1 MDSSPNL
8 AKSHLSP
15 SNLSRDSGLT
25 LSDTQLY
32 DDDGSSVEM
41 LNDRGKN
48 YTRSVSHFYDR
59 DSEKVRYDNVC
70 SRSYDHPGFGTYDIS
85 NPKPPPRKNRRKG
98 SEQSDQSPDMEQYRH
113 QTRYSG
119 NGRSALSQSLSTDA
133 LSQLTTNSQ
142 DSYSGEQD
150 GGDRFLQDYKN
161 LPKDYGTLIKSPSGA
176 HLFFDEDISHIVTEI
191 DISSNTPTRSNNQKL
206 VRQASVTSTPPM
218 SPESKYSNSSSFDS
232 FLTDSSASYLSR
244 QQSRDTV
251 RSDRSSWYISEDQNS
266 QDKSNRQKSQEN
278 MSTLSRN
285 NRNLTGQQGYQN
297 MQYYPSPN
305 SAQNNQHANLAVTR
319 SFPLEYSTMP
329 KGSGSSTAKEAE
341 DIIDPSKISIS
352 VYDSNSRQRSNSPRY
367 SNSPSGDNGSVS
379 NMPLKQITKYS
390 TGLGTSPP
398 PKVVL
403 HHMQQKST
411 PRRENTPMRASHDS
425 AIVSQVRRSSF
436 DCVEADLWRRN
447 SSDPSRSDYNYG
459 RMSYHSPTLSRSESD
474 PDLNRSSSG
483 SPDSKN
489 RPDKPPSY
497 DEALQ
502 RNFMMKHGI
511 PLEISEQD
519 SEKQKEVSAKAR
531 QLYEQSLRQYMQEH
545 LGSPSQTKTMES
557 VRRTPQKKEVIV
569 EREEE
574 GEGSSDGEEMVI
586 SVKDPKKIY
595 EESLKRFNEGG
606 ENTKHNS
613 SVQTKYGQSP
623 SSLRRPDTNHL
634 SVPVCNLQR
643 SYSDSADHTDKLD
656 RWRRRSPREHSPL
669 AQEQPTLQ
677 RGGSVETDPYIQ
689 RLRESSP
696 NSHRENSPN
705 RSSLSH
711 SSSSVS
717 NSSSDTVIE
726 NTNNPPYRRER
737 TDSSPTLGRHYF
749 RKADSAFLQQYNQKN
764 NLIHKDDSSSVKSR
778 DSSLGSNYSYRG
790 RDSNQI
796 SVTSNRTSSVNNQI
810 SNSRKEEYRDNN
822 KSVSSHSDSQQISS
836 SSVHR
841 NEPSYRRQLTPHR
854 ENVVSRNMTE
864 NQKLTSVSQRP
875 QSQQQKSQ
883 DTSTGE
889 LPWSVKQ
896 LRSKFQGTSSQQSDN
911 SRTSSPVSRPPPP
924 PYQPPPPFR
933 RSSDTTR
940 ASISSN
946 SSSSTDRS
954 SKHFSAHKYGG
965 PQARDSFSSS
975 DDSDVS
981 SRCSGHHRR
990 DSSNS
995 SDDLTK
1001 WRFTDVSYV

>member
-1 MDSSPNL
+1 
-8 AKSHLSP
+8 
-15 SNLSRDSGLT
+15 
-25 LSDTQLY
+25 
-32 DDDGSSVEM
+32 M
-41 LNDRGKN
+41 LL
-48 YTRSVSHFYDR
+48 V
-59 DSEKVRYDNVC
+59 
-70 SRSYDHPGFGTYDIS
+70 P
-85 NPKPPPRKNRRKG
+85 
-98 SEQSDQSPDMEQYRH
+98 H
-113 QTRYSG
+113 QC
-119 NGRSALSQSLSTDA
+119 
-133 LSQLTTNSQ
+133 
-142 DSYSGEQD
+142 
-150 GGDRFLQDYKN
+150 
-161 LPKDYGTLIKSPSGA
+161 
-176 HLFFDEDISHIVTEI
+176 H
-191 DISSNTPTRSNNQKL
+191 
-206 VRQASVTSTPPM
+206 
-218 SPESKYSNSSSFDS
+218 PESKYSNSSSFDS

-251 RSDRSSWYISEDQNS
+251 RSDRSSWYLSEDQNS
-266 QDKSNRQKSQEN
+266 QDKNRQNKSQEN
-278 MSTLSRN
+278 MSSFARN
-285 NRNLTGQQGYQN
+285 NRNLTVQQGFQN
-297 MQYYPSPN
+297 LQYYSSPN

-319 SFPLEYSTMP
+319 SFPLEYNTMP

-436 DCVEADLWRRN
+436 DCVEGDLWRRN
-447 SSDPSRSDYNYG
+447 STDQSRSDYSYS
-459 RMSYHSPTLSRSESD
+459 RMSYHSPTISRSESD

-557 VRRTPQKKEVIV
+557 FRRTPQKKEVIV
-569 EREEE
+569 EKEEE
-574 GEGSSDGEEMVI
+574 KEDEDEGSSDGEEMVI

-606 ENTKHNS
+606 ENTNKNLSKHNN

-623 SSLRRPDTNHL
+623 SHRRLDTNHL

-643 SYSDSADHTDKLD
+643 SYSDSADHADKLD

-677 RGGSVETDPYIQ
+677 RGGSVETDPYIH
-689 RLRESSP
+689 RSSP
-696 NSHRENSPN
+696 NSHREKSPN

-737 TDSSPTLGRHYF
+737 TDSSPSLGRHYF
-749 RKADSAFLQQYNQKN
+749 RKADSAFMQQYNQKN
-764 NLIHKDDSSSVKSR
+764 NLIHQDDSSSVKSR
-778 DSSLGSNYSYRG
+778 DLSLLSNYSYRG

-796 SVTSNRTSSVNNQI
+796 SVKRDRTSVKQN
-810 SNSRKEEYRDNN
+810 RKEEYRDNV
-822 KSVSSHSDSQQISS
+822 KSVPSHSDSQQISSS

-854 ENVVSRNMTE
+854 ENVVSRNVTE
-864 NQKLTSVSQRP
+864 NPKLTSVSQVQKP
-875 QSQQQKSQ
+875 QNQQQKSQ
-883 DTSTGE
+883 EKSGGE

-896 LRSKFQGTSSQQSDN
+896 LRSKFQDTSCKQSDN

-933 RSSDTTR
+933 RSSDTSR

-946 SSSSTDRS
+946 SSSGTDRS
-954 SKHFSAHKYGG
+954 CKHFSAHKYGG